1 MEKRFN
7 GFYEDEDSVKMM
19 DVINKQADIEYKKN
33 LKEQIKEN
41 KKRRNVNI
49 LCVIGS
55 ITLFAIV
62 MAWVIILNNKLNQQ
76 DMNTCLKNNSKEYCE
91 QNTGWGVK

>member
-1 MEKRFN
+1 MENKFN

-19 DVINKQADIEYKKN
+19 DVINKRADIEYKKN
-33 LKEQIKEN
+33 LKEQVKEN
-41 KKRRNVNI
+41 KKRRNINI

-76 DMNTCLKNNSKEYCE
+76 DMNSCLKNNSKDYCE
-91 QNTGWGVK
+91 QNVGWGVR

>member
-1 MEKRFN
+1 MNNRFN

-19 DVINKQADIEYKKN
+19 DVINKRADIEYKKN

-62 MAWVIILNNKLNQQ
+62 MAWVVILNNKLNQQ
-76 DMNTCLKNNSKEYCE
+76 DMNSCLKSNSKEYCE

>member
-41 KKRRNVNI
+41 KRKKITNT

-62 MAWVIILNNKLNQQ
+62 MVWIVILNTRLNKQ
-76 DMNTCLKNNSKEYCE
+76 DMNSCLKNNSQEYC
-91 QNTGWGVK
+91 NTNIGWVVK